1 MSHAPTPAAPALPA
15 DCIELVLEAPGL
27 NAIGAEVLG
36 RLLAGLDGAGD
47 RPVLLR
53 AAPPAFSAGLNLKEV
68 LGLDLEGTRAFL
80 SQLQALV
87 EALHH
92 HPGPTVAAVDGHAI
106 AGGALLARAC
116 DRVVGRA
123 GGRGKIGL
131 NEVALG
137 LRFPPRVLGV
147 VQARVSRQ
155 SWAELLL
162 GAGLHS
168 PEDARRIGL
177 IDELSDDPLTVAC
190 QRLSQLSAHP
200 RGAYAAT
207 KSALYPRTPPS
218 EAEEADFHGAVVPLW
233 NSPEIKGRIQ
243 AALRR

>member
-1 MSHAPTPAAPALPA
+1 MSTDHPPVPVLPA
-15 DCIELVLEAPGL
+15 DCVVLVLEAPGL
-27 NAIGAEVLG
+27 NAIGAEVLD
-36 RLLAGLDGAGD
+36 RLLRGLEGAGD

-116 DRVVGRA
+116 DRVVARA

-155 SWAELLL
+155 SWSELLL

-168 PEDARRIGL
+168 AEDALRIGL
-177 IDELSDDPLTVAC
+177 VDELSDDPLGRAAE
-190 QRLSQLSAHP
+190 RLQQLAAHP

-207 KSALYPRTPPS
+207 KSALYPRTPTTA
-218 EAEEADFHGAVVPLW
+218 AELEDFHGAVVPLW

-243 AALRR
+243 AALRK